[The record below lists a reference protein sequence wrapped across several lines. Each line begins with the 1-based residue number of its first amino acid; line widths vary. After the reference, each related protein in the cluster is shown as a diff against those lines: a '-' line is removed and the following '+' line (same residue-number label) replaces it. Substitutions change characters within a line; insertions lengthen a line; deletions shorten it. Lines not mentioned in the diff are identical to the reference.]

1 MFQEGECEYTENC
14 MYYDLTITDVNDINC
29 RTVLSGCVYCLEE
42 CTPTSSQW
50 NPLAIPPG
58 CCSDNSVFCAL
69 TGTCIDLPV
78 DCAYGTYSTATCECV
93 ESLTCSTLIITKN
106 NVTYSLGSS
115 AGQSFVGA
123 QFYWSITSGPGTII
137 GSPLLQSVQFANIS
151 ALTSITVQV
160 VFADSTVCSK
170 SIQGDYCDPTTVSAD
185 INIAQGSLVDF
196 DVTAELISNV
206 SLLADYVYQL
216 TDSGGNNGQFSMSE
230 DGVTYVN
237 IGAPNFAVIELT
249 QQYYNLFIKYVT
261 PSGTTVIKNV
271 TINPFNGDINSLTI
285 DVVRHV
291 TAQNTADLV
300 VTGTTVT
307 STAWVVTGNI
317 VIVSG
322 QNTNSIIWSGC
333 DGTITANVSTYCG
346 DIVSNTITIAGCA
359 NAACTPPTINLTLVP
374 AYEGAVSIFA
384 AYPVVDWNG
393 NLPTSITWSETDPN
407 SAVTIVDNGLW
418 AMVSVDTSLITAPT
432 DISVVIK
439 TTCGPITA
447 VMPIDECTLM
457 YEIKVCEGSI
467 LEVQLLDVNTGL
479 LPDVFQGL
487 IINGVHYPTSIDL
500 TLLTARTDIVTYL
513 ETEVKPIVGGIFL
526 LNFDNGKIP
535 KGKIFWVICDIR
547 SFSAEV
553 STGGIVTTISSTPF
567 RTGVMT
573 ATVLF
578 SNPQLVP
585 SFTWSLLGTQIL
597 EPPSVLTDQT
607 IVFTGE
613 GEFEVIVNVPGCT
626 TLPTVKDWASDSCSS
641 GRMIDHAN
649 VNVIVGGDEGAS
661 ELWLHLVYKG
671 TGMLVGENID
681 IDWGDG
687 VTETL
692 VFTENFPAL
701 LNTMKITHVYP
712 SNTARYYVS
721 ITGADSNLLTFTHTK
736 MVSFNITDALIN
748 NVVPSYTSFFAVQNN
763 ITEVI
768 RVCCGNCKATFKS
781 IRSAVWAA
789 NQGLSSDVIISDQY
803 NHEVFIGDILPPV
816 DLSEVNDYSMTHTFT
831 TTAGTY
837 NASRITTL
845 NDGVNPNYTVE
856 STFQYTVLP

>member
-1 MFQEGECEYTENC
+1 
-14 MYYDLTITDVNDINC
+14 
-29 RTVLSGCVYCLEE
+29 
-42 CTPTSSQW
+42 
-50 NPLAIPPG
+50 
-58 CCSDNSVFCAL
+58 
-69 TGTCIDLPV
+69 
-78 DCAYGTYSTATCECV
+78 
-93 ESLTCSTLIITKN
+93 
-106 NVTYSLGSS
+106 
-115 AGQSFVGA
+115 
-123 QFYWSITSGPGTII
+123 
-137 GSPLLQSVQFANIS
+137 
-151 ALTSITVQV
+151 
-160 VFADSTVCSK
+160 
-170 SIQGDYCDPTTVSAD
+170 
-185 INIAQGSLVDF
+185 
-196 DVTAELISNV
+196 
-206 SLLADYVYQL
+206 
-216 TDSGGNNGQFSMSE
+216 
-230 DGVTYVN
+230 
-237 IGAPNFAVIELT
+237 
-249 QQYYNLFIKYVT
+249 
-261 PSGTTVIKNV
+261 
-271 TINPFNGDINSLTI
+271 
-285 DVVRHV
+285 
-291 TAQNTADLV
+291 
-300 VTGTTVT
+300 
-307 STAWVVTGNI
+307 
-317 VIVSG
+317 
-322 QNTNSIIWSGC
+322 
-333 DGTITANVSTYCG
+333 
-346 DIVSNTITIAGCA
+346 
-359 NAACTPPTINLTLVP
+359 
-374 AYEGAVSIFA
+374 
-384 AYPVVDWNG
+384 
-393 NLPTSITWSETDPN
+393 
-407 SAVTIVDNGLW
+407 
-418 AMVSVDTSLITAPT
+418 
-432 DISVVIK
+432 
-439 TTCGPITA
+439 
-447 VMPIDECTLM
+447 
-457 YEIKVCEGSI
+457 
-467 LEVQLLDVNTGL
+467 
-479 LPDVFQGL
+479 
-487 IINGVHYPTSIDL
+487 
-500 TLLTARTDIVTYL
+500 
-513 ETEVKPIVGGIFL
+513 
-526 LNFDNGKIP
+526 
-535 KGKIFWVICDIR
+535 
-547 SFSAEV
+547 
-553 STGGIVTTISSTPF
+553 
-567 RTGVMT
+567 MT

-781 IRSAVWAA
+781 IRYAVWAA